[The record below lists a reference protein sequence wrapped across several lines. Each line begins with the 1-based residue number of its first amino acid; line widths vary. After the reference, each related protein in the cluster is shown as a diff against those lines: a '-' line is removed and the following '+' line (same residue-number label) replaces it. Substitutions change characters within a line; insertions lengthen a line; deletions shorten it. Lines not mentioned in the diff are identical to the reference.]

1 MKGEAA
7 PGWQYQRF
15 VITMRGTGDG
25 LLLAA
30 IFFAAYIT
38 WRPVPD
44 ILFTASDT
52 LFLTALLFRLAG
64 GALNAQPMQSLTIPW
79 LFGLFLLL
87 SGLLLGSVVNDTPMR
102 WMIVSLQYA
111 TAYAVL
117 PLVCIDSDREIMHRR
132 CIALVLGVVAME
144 GFGAFVYF
152 YTGGSRDATMSLA
165 HEFIT
170 GAHRL
175 GAFMADANWN
185 AALIAMTVPF
195 VLYLG
200 RLGRMSPPLV
210 TIFLAV
216 LITGLLLSGSFT
228 GFTATLAATATFW
241 VLAGGKRNWR
251 PIAALALLGIAIF
264 LIGAPVPAVFQA
276 RVGGALESGDIAQ
289 AGTFVGR
296 WELMKEAWLIVDS
309 HPLIGLGVDR
319 YREVS
324 ESKAPVHNL
333 YLLLWAEGGL
343 PALLGW
349 LMMIMVP
356 IAAALHRWRDDRA
369 AAALVM
375 AVALPFIAFSMA
387 SPHMYARNWAVP
399 LILATGVALAQRR
412 PEGVTPNR
420 LLPAKRKVSEWPA
433 RA

>member
-1 MKGEAA
+1 MRGDAA

-15 VITMRGTGDG
+15 VITMRGTGEA

-30 IFFAAYIT
+30 IFFSAYIT

-44 ILFTASDT
+44 ILFTLSDS
-52 LFLTALLFRLAG
+52 LFLIALLLRLAV
-64 GALNAQPMQSLTIPW
+64 GALNPQPMQSLTVPW

-87 SGLLLGSVVNDTPMR
+87 SGLLVGSLVNDTPMR

-111 TAYAVL
+111 TAYALL
-117 PLVCIDSDREIMHRR
+117 PLVCIDVDREVMHRR
-132 CIALVLGVVAME
+132 CVAIVLGVVAME
-144 GFGAFVYF
+144 GFGALVYW
-152 YTGGSRDATMSLA
+152 YTGGSRDATMNLS
-165 HEFIT
+165 HEFIS

-200 RLGRMSPPLV
+200 RLGRISPFLV
-210 TIFLAV
+210 TVFLAV
-216 LITGLLLSGSFT
+216 LVTGLLLSGSFT
-228 GFTATLAATATFW
+228 GFVATSSATATFW
-241 VLAGGKRNWR
+241 VLAGGRRNWR
-251 PIAALALLGIAIF
+251 PIAALALLGAAIF

-276 RVGGALESGDIAQ
+276 RVGLALENGDIAQ

-296 WELMKEAWLIVDS
+296 WELMKEAWLLVDS
-309 HPLIGLGVDR
+309 HPLIGIGVDR
-319 YREVS
+319 YREIS
-324 ESKAPVHNL
+324 ASKAPVHNI

-356 IAAALHRWRDDRA
+356 LAAALHRWRDDRA
-369 AAALVM
+369 ACALVM

-399 LILATGVALAQRR
+399 LILATGVALAHRR
-412 PEGVTPNR
+412 VESVTPNR
-420 LLPAKRKVSEWPA
+420 LLPAKRQVSGWPA
-433 RA
+433 RV